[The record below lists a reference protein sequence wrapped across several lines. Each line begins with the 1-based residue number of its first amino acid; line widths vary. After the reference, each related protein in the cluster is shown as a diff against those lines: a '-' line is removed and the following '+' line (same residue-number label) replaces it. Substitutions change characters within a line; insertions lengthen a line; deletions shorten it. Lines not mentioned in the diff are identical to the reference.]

1 MKNINHKMRANRIFI
16 GIVAVTVF
24 IPVFVL
30 VIIFLSN
37 KNIKSDINNKIKLE
51 AIISDQENQID
62 LSIYNNDKE
71 MITCGLEFEIQI
83 YKGNKWKKYTDE
95 IPVDLIGILIFPDKS
110 YVQNIILDNIH
121 IDKGETYRIKKVID
135 GNEYYSNEFIIK

>member
-1 MKNINHKMRANRIFI
+1 MKTNKILI

-51 AIISDQENQID
+51 AILSDQENQID

-95 IPVDLIGILIFPDKS
+95 IAVNAIGIQLLPNKS
-110 YVQNIILDNIH
+110 YVQIIELDNIN
-121 IDKGETYRIKKVID
+121 IDMGETYRIKKVID

>member
-1 MKNINHKMRANRIFI
+1 MKTNKILI

-37 KNIKSDINNKIKLE
+37 KNIKSDINNKITLE
-51 AIISDQENQID
+51 AILSDQENQID

-95 IPVDLIGILIFPDKS
+95 IAVNAIGIQLLPNKS
-110 YVQNIILDNIH
+110 YVQIIELDNIN
-121 IDKGETYRIKKVID
+121 IDMGKTYRIKKVID
-135 GNEYYSNEFIIK
+135 GIEYYSNEFIIK

>member
-1 MKNINHKMRANRIFI
+1 MKNINYKMRANRIFI

-83 YKGNKWKKYTDE
+83 YKGNKWKKCTDE
-95 IPVDLIGILIFPDKS
+95 VAVDLIGIVIFPDKS
-110 YVQNIILDNIH
+110 YVQNIILDHIH

>member
-1 MKNINHKMRANRIFI
+1 MKANKILI
-16 GIVAVTVF
+16 GIAAVTVF

-37 KNIKSDINNKIKLE
+37 KNIKSDINNKIRLE

-62 LSIYNNDKE
+62 LSIYNNEKE

-83 YKGNKWKKYTDE
+83 FKGNKWKTYTDE
-95 IPVDLIGILIFPDKS
+95 IAVNAIGIQLLPNKS
-110 YVQNIILDNIH
+110 YVQIIELDNIN